1 MKVFIFGLFR
11 KAPVGRRGARAGA
24 AAILLL
30 AAAVAAA
37 QDSAA
42 DAAFFGGTEDSLVA
56 DVPEAAAS
64 VDGEAPLPAFE
75 KVRIGGSLSLEAT
88 GTVDADSL
96 FQGEWFG
103 APGGELDL
111 AGVFYLD
118 ARPSDE
124 VRVFAKTRMEYP
136 FTEAG
141 DFELRELFADVTLA
155 EGFYLRTGKQTV
167 NWGVGRY
174 FSPANVIN
182 LERIDPENPDEE
194 LAGPVAA
201 RLHAPLGTSNYY
213 AYAILEDMETDG
225 TVGLAAKGEWVVS
238 GTEFSLAGVWRPE
251 RPWAVAGTASGALFG
266 LDLYCEAVYSGGG
279 EKTYVVEDGSAPL
292 GVSAQTRVL
301 DAAFSATA
309 GLTWTWSD
317 ETGNWNLAASGQY
330 FWNGAGYADPGLFT
344 TYPAGVAGLVAAG
357 DIGPG
362 DLYLRGRQYGA
373 AGLSLS
379 DIARSDAGL
388 SLFWLGNLDDGSGR
402 ATVSA
407 SYSGFKN
414 LTIAVSY
421 GQTYGLVGSEY
432 GMTGARRTIGF
443 SVSTSDLA
451 F

>member
-1 MKVFIFGLFR
+1 MRTFMKLIYRRVP
-11 KAPVGRRGARAGA
+11 AGRRGARGGA

-30 AAAVAAA
+30 AAAAAAA
-37 QDSAA
+37 QAGSA
-42 DAAFFGGTEDSLVA
+42 DEAFFGGTEDSLVA
-56 DVPEAAAS
+56 DVPEAAAE
-64 VDGEAPLPAFE
+64 VDGSASLPAFK
-75 KVRIGGSLSLEAT
+75 KVRLGGSLALEAS
-88 GTVDADSL
+88 GTVDADAL
-96 FQGEWFG
+96 FRGAWSG

-111 AGVFYLD
+111 SGVFFLD

-136 FTEAG
+136 FTESG
-141 DFELRELFADVTLA
+141 DFELRELFADLTLA
-155 EGFYLRTGKQTV
+155 EGLYLRTGKQTV

-182 LERIDPENPDEE
+182 LEGKDPENPDLE

-201 RLHAPLGTSNYY
+201 RLHAPFGTSNYY

-225 TVGLAAKGEWVVS
+225 TAGLAAKGEWVIS
-238 GTEFSLAGVWRPE
+238 GTEFSLAGVWRPG
-251 RPWAVAGTASGALFG
+251 RPWAFAATASGALLG
-266 LDLYCEAVYSGGG
+266 LDLYGEAVYSGGG
-279 EKTYVVEDGSAPL
+279 DKTYVVEDGSAPL
-292 GVSAQTRVL
+292 GVSAETRER

-309 GLTWTWSD
+309 GFTGTWSD
-317 ETGNWNLAASGQY
+317 KTGNWNLASTGQY
-330 FWNGAGYADPGLFT
+330 FWNGSGYADPGLFT
-344 TYPAGVAGLVAAG
+344 AYPAGVAGLVVAG
-357 DIGPG
+357 AIGAS

-388 SLFWLGNLDDGSGR
+388 SFFWLGNLDDGSGR

-414 LTIAVSY
+414 LKIAVSY
-421 GQTYGLVGSEY
+421 GERYGPAGSEY
-432 GMTGARRTIGF
+432 GMPGTRRTIGV
-443 SVSTSDLA
+443 SVATNGLA